1 MDLSFAGVHMPR
13 LDWQLW
19 FSALRN
25 RCSERWFFQF
35 LARVLEGS
43 EPVLSLTQELDTE
56 KGAKYVQVSAVDA
69 QFTSLG
75 KASAAQAD
83 AYWSFSSTAVSYCPR
98 LSIDKINRVLDR

>member
-1 MDLSFAGVHMPR
+1 MDLLLAGLHMPR

-43 EPVLSLTQELDTE
+43 EPVLKLP
-56 KGAKYVQVSAVDA
+56 K
-69 QFTSLG
+69 
-75 KASAAQAD
+75 
-83 AYWSFSSTAVSYCPR
+83 SSTQKRAQ
-98 LSIDKINRVLDR
+98 NMFE